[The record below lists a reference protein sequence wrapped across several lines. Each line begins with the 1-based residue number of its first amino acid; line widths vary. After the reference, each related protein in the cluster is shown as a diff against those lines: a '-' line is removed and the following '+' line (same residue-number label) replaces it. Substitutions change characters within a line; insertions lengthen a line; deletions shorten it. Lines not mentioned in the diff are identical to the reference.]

1 MDLLRE
7 VGTRAHPVVATRQPQ
22 VLLHLCVLDLSLL
35 LLLLL
40 LMILC
45 VFDSLLLLL
54 LLLLL
59 LSTLSSTCACS
70 CTLGMCVGHL
80 LVQRRL

>member
-1 MDLLRE
+1 LDLIRE

-59 LSTLSSTCACS
+59 STLSSTCACS
-70 CTLGMCVGHL
+70 CTLGLCVGHL